1 MYTKTEVLFASQRP
15 AIVQL
20 DGVFL
25 EHICKLSSYSRLI
38 YHYEMYILQAE
49 VIFMS
54 AVQCLG
60 LLILITE
67 LVSCIFA
74 MDFRM
79 EREVISS
86 LRKPTPEILII
97 YYFSY
102 YRQQRRRFYL
112 FNFICYICLLNFPHL
127 IFVIIFQSF
136 SALCPSWM
144 DAHLAHSTRNYH

>member
-20 DGVFL
+20 DG
-25 EHICKLSSYSRLI
+25 
-38 YHYEMYILQAE
+38 AE

-79 EREVISS
+79 ERELLQTTTTQPYVLVGWMLISHIQ
-86 LRKPTPEILII
+86 PETTI
-97 YYFSY
+97 
-102 YRQQRRRFYL
+102 
-112 FNFICYICLLNFPHL
+112 NTFIK
-127 IFVIIFQSF
+127 
-136 SALCPSWM
+136 
-144 DAHLAHSTRNYH
+144 LATTI